1 MAHGL
6 NHGYKVMVDSGRTIL
21 KNECIFAMIYNNE
34 LYIKRIFKL
43 ADGSILMQSDN
54 PEYRARDLVLGLKDQ
69 VNLTVIGQVVDIVSG
84 RLI

>member
-1 MAHGL
+1 
-6 NHGYKVMVDSGRTIL
+6 MVDAGRTIL
-21 KNECIFAMIYNNE
+21 KNEFIFAMIYNNE
-34 LYIKRIFKL
+34 LYIKRIFKQ

-54 PEYRARDLVLGLKDQ
+54 PEYQSRDLVLSPSDQ